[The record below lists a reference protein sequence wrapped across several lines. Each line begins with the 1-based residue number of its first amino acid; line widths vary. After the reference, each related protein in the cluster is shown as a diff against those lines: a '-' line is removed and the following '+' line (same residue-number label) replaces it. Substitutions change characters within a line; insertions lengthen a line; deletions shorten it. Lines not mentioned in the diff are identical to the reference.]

1 MMIKTEF
8 FKNQNLV
15 SHRISEEQRYMNKNK
30 TLASQLIN
38 QIVEKDFVGAKESF
52 ASLIRQ
58 KSLTR
63 LGEKK
68 IEVAS
73 RMFVSEARD
82 TSPETIA
89 KIKAADKSYSKMST
103 QELKKLYQQHYR
115 VSNVSGMS
123 KNNLIGDILRAEFG
137 NKAVDMAVE
146 SVEETELDEANKLS
160 DLSSMQQF
168 QLLNDYLGLKMHGAI
183 RQFRDNPDFVK
194 KAIADHKID
203 SKTLEAALE
212 KMKKD
217 GNLDRNFKLNE
228 DADLLDEAY
237 VDRFAKKRKENGSE
251 LKDWTMK
258 KLDMFR
264 DMPHGSYTNK
274 EIQQEYQRRIKTGEY
289 VKA

>member
-1 MMIKTEF
+1 
-8 FKNQNLV
+8 
-15 SHRISEEQRYMNKNK
+15 MNKNK

-38 QIVEKDFVGAKESF
+38 QIVEKDFVGAKDSF
-52 ASLIRQ
+52 VSLIRQ

-115 VSNVSGMS
+115 VSDVSGMS

-137 NKAVDMAVE
+137 NKAVDMAFE
-146 SVEETELDEANKLS
+146 SVEETELDEASKLS

-183 RQFRDNPDFVK
+183 RQFRDNPDFAK

>member
-1 MMIKTEF
+1 M
-8 FKNQNLV
+8 
-15 SHRISEEQRYMNKNK
+15 
-30 TLASQLIN
+30 TL
-38 QIVEKDFVGAKESF
+38 D
-52 ASLIRQ
+52 
-58 KSLTR
+58 
-63 LGEKK
+63 
-68 IEVAS
+68 
-73 RMFVSEARD
+73 EARD
-82 TSPETIA
+82 TSPETLA

-137 NKAVDMAVE
+137 NKAVDMAFE

-183 RQFRDNPDFVK
+183 RQFRGNPDFVK
-194 KAIADHKID
+194 KAIVDHKID

-228 DADLLDEAY
+228 DAGY
-237 VDRFAKKRKENGSE
+237 V
-251 LKDWTMK
+251 
-258 KLDMFR
+258 
-264 DMPHGSYTNK
+264 P
-274 EIQQEYQRRIKTGEY
+274 
-289 VKA
+289 

>member
-8 FKNQNLV
+8 FKKQNLV
-15 SHRISEEQRYMNKNK
+15 SHRIPEEQRYMNKNK

-38 QIVEKDFVGAKESF
+38 QIVEKDFVGAKDSF
-52 ASLIRQ
+52 ISLIRQ

-115 VSNVSGMS
+115 VSDVSGMS

-137 NKAVDMAVE
+137 NKAVDMAFE
-146 SVEETELDEANKLS
+146 SVEETELDEASKLS